1 MIWSDVSLEI
11 QLNFLIDIIKC
22 GSNTKIKLSMVII
35 IKITTDMLDMKVL
48 IMLGDTHPI
57 QITIIIIICQEMEQ
71 VIMAMDMVAMD
82 TVTIIHHPRKMI
94 GTVQW
99 TIKKKKATIQAEMK
113 LEKIPDSSEDIHIKA
128 IMVMVMVA
136 MVMEAMVVKVEK
148 KRVKKRVK
156 KKKAKERAKEMP
168 KQKKVKHLLKNPKKR
183 LKKKP
188 KLKEDFH
195 LNLTHPKL
203 QLKNLHQVNKKKK
216 VKPILMAMMLEIKM
230 LKIMVK
236 MM

>member
-1 MIWSDVSLEI
+1 MNKKTTIQFIMIWSDVSLEI

-22 GSNTKIKLSMVII
+22 GSNTKVKLSMVII
-35 IKITTDMLDMKVL
+35 IKIITDMLDMKVL

-57 QITIIIIICQEMEQ
+57 QITIIIIISQEMEQ
-71 VIMAMDMVAMD
+71 VMVAM
-82 TVTIIHHPRKMI
+82 VIIIHHQRKMI

-99 TIKKKKATIQAEMK
+99 MIKKKKVTIQAEMK
-113 LEKIPDSSEDIHIKA
+113 LEKIQDSSEDIHIKA
-128 IMVMVMVA
+128 IMVMVDMVDT
-136 MVMEAMVVKVEK
+136 VMEAMVVKVEK

-168 KQKKVKHLLKNPKKR
+168 KQKVKHLLKNPKKR

-195 LNLTHPKL
+195 LNLTQP
-203 QLKNLHQVNKKKK
+203 
-216 VKPILMAMMLEIKM
+216 
-230 LKIMVK
+230 
-236 MM
+236 